1 MVNMGEIETIV
12 LLVYAHGEAKNLLV
26 DYYDDQMKPLKLFD
40 HS

>member
-12 LLVYAHGEAKNLLV
+12 LLDYAHGEAKILLV
-26 DYYDDQMKPLKLFD
+26 DNYDDQLKPSKLFD